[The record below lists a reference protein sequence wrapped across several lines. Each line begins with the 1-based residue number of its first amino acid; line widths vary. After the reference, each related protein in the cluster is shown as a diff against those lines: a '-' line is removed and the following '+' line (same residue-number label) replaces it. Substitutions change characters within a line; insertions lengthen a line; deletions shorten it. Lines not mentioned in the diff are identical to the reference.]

1 MEKNMLNEIARMRKM
16 MGLNENLNEY
26 VDSVKIIDD
35 GFGRMESII
44 KGLAVSTSAR
54 NDVWQESPT
63 KAREF
68 VDAFNKLVNDFVE
81 SDQQYDA
88 SASMPTE
95 PEEKKKYVINQID
108 QRIHG
113 FIYNRGSGS
122 FVRAYSDPYKTQVIR
137 ALEKLTKELG
147 LTYSNERLNKSLR
160 LNTESTNGE
169 MGYNP
174 SPLGEDL
181 SNRTG
186 NLYMEINDLI
196 DEKYK
201 DINYEDVAKVLEN
214 ILKGIKAQAYR
225 EKNNIGP
232 VTPDEV
238 KKNWASLEEND
249 SNEAIGIV
257 SSRGG
262 LYAGYF
268 KDGNLISIGDDI
280 DFDNTGKLL
289 IPGAGF
295 PENGIKKYSSADELE
310 KDICGNYEAVL
321 KQFREDAPETVSLDE
336 SAYKVIKTSVNCAI

>member
-1 MEKNMLNEIARMRKM
+1 M
-16 MGLNENLNEY
+16 MGLNENYDTYFDTADIDNWEKGGGPDEEEEIYDAHFEKRTYNGKERTFLVDEFGEEHSLFTIVNTPEGEKELKMYNDKRNSGSRATGVFNVDVDGVQTKVLTYPAYSEEPEMYENLNEY

-88 SASMPTE
+88 PMPTE

-160 LNTESTNGE
+160 SDT
-169 MGYNP
+169 
-174 SPLGEDL
+174 
-181 SNRTG
+181 
-186 NLYMEINDLI
+186 
-196 DEKYK
+196 
-201 DINYEDVAKVLEN
+201 
-214 ILKGIKAQAYR
+214 
-225 EKNNIGP
+225 
-232 VTPDEV
+232 
-238 KKNWASLEEND
+238 
-249 SNEAIGIV
+249 
-257 SSRGG
+257 
-262 LYAGYF
+262 
-268 KDGNLISIGDDI
+268 
-280 DFDNTGKLL
+280 
-289 IPGAGF
+289 
-295 PENGIKKYSSADELE
+295 
-310 KDICGNYEAVL
+310 
-321 KQFREDAPETVSLDE
+321 
-336 SAYKVIKTSVNCAI
+336 